1 MSISVIAKGMKTYM
15 IFLYYEHIDDDLDT
29 KVQELVKRI
38 KQEGIVIKD
47 GCTIPQN
54 IDCTILVLVESVWKY
69 IEEDRINSEFEKILN
84 DKREKNKIIYIS
96 FYKSENFK
104 DVLYIKKRKVL
115 FLMDDYNKLLR
126 SIRIADKL
134 ENAKIRITK
143 KIVLAKAIIFGCMS
157 LIVVLFG
164 YVLRQPEIPAPQLEI
179 KWEYLSA
186 YDYNYIIELNNIDV
200 VKKAPDLMQNLIELN
215 KNENVIV
222 GTIVIKNIKEEY
234 PERMRIGLEK
244 IQDGEIFE
252 EEINLKTVAHNDY
265 IMIPL
270 FITEKFPE
278 DFTNNSIPT
287 SISKR
292 EIFDAIDTRV
302 VYNPVMVKYEKEKF
316 GAWNNEEVIEIEESS
331 DVLSEWEISIRVDVE
346 NDKTEITQDVDEKE
360 DLKETNMRIPKIYKS
375 RMVGQ

>member
-54 IDCTILVLVESVWKY
+54 IDCTILMLVESVWKY

-126 SIRIADKL
+126 SIRIADRL

-143 KIVLAKAIIFGCMS
+143 KIFLAKGVILGGMS
-157 LIVVLFG
+157 LIVVLFS
-164 YVLRQPEIPAPQLEI
+164 YRLRQPEIPAPQLEI

-360 DLKETNMRIPKIYKS
+360 DLKETNMCIPKIYKS

>member
-1 MSISVIAKGMKTYM
+1 M

-29 KVQELVKRI
+29 KVQKLVKRI

-54 IDCTILVLVESVWKY
+54 IDCTILMLVESVWKY

-126 SIRIADKL
+126 SIRIADRL

-143 KIVLAKAIIFGCMS
+143 KIFLAKGVILGGMS
-157 LIVVLFG
+157 LIVVLFS
-164 YVLRQPEIPAPQLEI
+164 YRLRQPEIPAPQLEI

-360 DLKETNMRIPKIYKS
+360 DLKETNMCIPKIYKS

>member
-29 KVQELVKRI
+29 KVQKLVKRI

-54 IDCTILVLVESVWKY
+54 IDCTILMLVESVWKY

-126 SIRIADKL
+126 SIRIADRL

-143 KIVLAKAIIFGCMS
+143 KIFLAKGVILGGMS
-157 LIVVLFG
+157 LIVVLFS
-164 YVLRQPEIPAPQLEI
+164 YRLRQPEIPAPQLEI

-222 GTIVIKNIKEEY
+222 GTIVIKNTKEEY

-360 DLKETNMRIPKIYKS
+360 DLKETNMCIPKIYKS

>member
-29 KVQELVKRI
+29 KVQKLVKRI

-54 IDCTILVLVESVWKY
+54 IDCTILMLVESVWKY

-126 SIRIADKL
+126 SIRIADRL

-143 KIVLAKAIIFGCMS
+143 KIFLAKGVILGGMS
-157 LIVVLFG
+157 LIVVLFS
-164 YVLRQPEIPAPQLEI
+164 YRLRQPEIPAPQLEI

-360 DLKETNMRIPKIYKS
+360 DLKETNMCIPKIYKS

>member
-115 FLMDDYNKLLR
+115 FLMDDYNNLLR
-126 SIRIADKL
+126 SIRIADRL

-143 KIVLAKAIIFGCMS
+143 KIFLAKGVIFGCMS
-157 LIVVLFG
+157 LIVVLFS

-292 EIFDAIDTRV
+292 EIFDAINTRV

-360 DLKETNMRIPKIYKS
+360 DLKETNMCIPKIYKS

>member
-104 DVLYIKKRKVL
+104 DVYIKKRKVL

-126 SIRIADKL
+126 SIRIADRL

-143 KIVLAKAIIFGCMS
+143 KIFLAKGVIFGGMS
-157 LIVVLFG
+157 LIVVLFS

-360 DLKETNMRIPKIYKS
+360 DLKETNMCIPKIYKS

>member
-29 KVQELVKRI
+29 KVQKLVKRI

-54 IDCTILVLVESVWKY
+54 IDCTILMLVESVWKY

-126 SIRIADKL
+126 SIRIADRL

-143 KIVLAKAIIFGCMS
+143 KIFLAKGVIFGGMS
-157 LIVVLFG
+157 LIVVLFS
-164 YVLRQPEIPAPQLEI
+164 YRLRQPEIPAPQLEI

-360 DLKETNMRIPKIYKS
+360 DLKETNMCIPKIYKS